1 MKKTTKASPAMS
13 DDYIL
18 ETKNSV
24 ILDLGKK
31 VNFGD
36 LRSHQQVRVLNTNG
50 WVKSVLRMFDAAF
63 GC

>member
-1 MKKTTKASPAMS
+1 MKKTTKAPQAVS
-13 DDYIL
+13 DDYIR

-36 LRSHQQVRVLNTNG
+36 VRSHQQVRVSDSNG
-50 WVKSVLRMFDAAF
+50 CFKDITLFDTVF
-63 GC
+63 EC

>member
-1 MKKTTKASPAMS
+1 MKKTTKAPQAVS
-13 DDYIL
+13 DDYIR

-36 LRSHQQVRVLNTNG
+36 VRSHQQVRP
-50 WVKSVLRMFDAAF
+50 LRARRLDGMLL
-63 GC
+63 

>member
-1 MKKTTKASPAMS
+1 MKKTTKAPQAVS
-13 DDYIL
+13 DDYIR

-36 LRSHQQVRVLNTNG
+36 VRSHQQVRPLKVRWLDGILLEGYN
-50 WVKSVLRMFDAAF
+50 SV
-63 GC
+63 